1 MADNNIRLQKMLA
14 DCGIASRRKAE
25 ELIAQ
30 GRVRVNGRVAIIGE
44 KVNPRTDRVT
54 VNGRKV
60 AVKKD
65 KVYIMLHKPRG
76 YVTTMSDE
84 MDRKCVAELITDV
97 EARVFPVGRLDK
109 DSEGLLLMTNDGA
122 LANAITHPKKHV
134 SKTYRVTVRG
144 KVSEETIAHLAAG
157 VMLDGQMTLPAD
169 IHTHSI
175 GEDRTV
181 LEVTLYEGKNRQ
193 IRRMCEVCSLEVLRL
208 KRIAIGKIKLG
219 GLKCGDWRMLNDDEL
234 RSIKTL
240 VQQI

>member
-1 MADNNIRLQKMLA
+1 MLA

-25 ELIAQ
+25 ELIEQ
-30 GRVRVNGRVAIIGE
+30 GRVRVNGRVAVIGE
-44 KVNPRTDRVT
+44 KVNPRIDRVT

-60 AVKKD
+60 VVKKD

-84 MDRKCVAELITDV
+84 MDRKCVAELVTAV

-109 DSEGLLLMTNDGA
+109 DSEGLLLMTNDGE

-134 SKTYRVTVRG
+134 PKTYRVTVKG
-144 KVSEETIAHLAAG
+144 KVSEETVAMLAAG

-169 IHTHSI
+169 VRTHSI
-175 GEDRTV
+175 GEDRTT
-181 LEVTLYEGKNRQ
+181 LEVTLYEGRNRQ
-193 IRRMCEVCSLEVLRL
+193 IRRMCEQCSLDVLRL

-219 GLKCGDWRMLNDDEL
+219 GLKCGDWRPLNDDEL

-240 VQQI
+240 VQM